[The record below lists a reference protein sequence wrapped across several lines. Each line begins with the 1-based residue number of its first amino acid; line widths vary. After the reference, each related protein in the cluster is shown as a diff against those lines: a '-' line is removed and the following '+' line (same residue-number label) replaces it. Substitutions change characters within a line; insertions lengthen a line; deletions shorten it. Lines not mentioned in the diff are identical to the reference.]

1 MKDRNYP
8 GSPIFHMRI
17 KEGIYD
23 WFRDYAKRQGKS
35 MSAILKE
42 YLSELQRKDLSV
54 QRPAQR
60 KALDSW

>member
-1 MKDRNYP
+1 MTKKR
-8 GSPIFHMRI
+8 
-17 KEGIYD
+17 
-23 WFRDYAKRQGKS
+23 RDYPKLNLRISDDMLGWLRDYSKRQGKS

-60 KALDSW
+60 KAKDG